1 MEGTCT
7 FLSCPP
13 GASGVPTSEKAAYS
27 HLKVLNAKHKER
39 RKMPSKKLRLT
50 VYLSPEEHA
59 AITASASRA
68 GISLSTFAKRVCTG
82 MAVPSLEHRQAV
94 KDMLKANADLARL
107 GGLFKLALS
116 EKPEGH
122 DRFILQKLLRD
133 IEASQRE
140 LKAAIARVR

>member
-1 MEGTCT
+1 
-7 FLSCPP
+7 
-13 GASGVPTSEKAAYS
+13 
-27 HLKVLNAKHKER
+27 
-39 RKMPSKKLRLT
+39 MPSKKLRLT

-82 MAVPSLEHRQAV
+82 MAVPSLEHRLAV

-116 EKPEGH
+116 ENPEGN
-122 DRFILQKLLRD
+122 DRFMLQKLLRD

-140 LKAAIARVR
+140 LKASIARVR

>member
-1 MEGTCT
+1 
-7 FLSCPP
+7 
-13 GASGVPTSEKAAYS
+13 
-27 HLKVLNAKHKER
+27 
-39 RKMPSKKLRLT
+39 MPSKKLRLT

-82 MAVPSLEHRQAV
+82 MVVPCLEHRQAV
-94 KDMLKANADLARL
+94 RDMLKANADLARL
-107 GGLFKLALS
+107 GGLFKRALS

-122 DRFILQKLLRD
+122 DRFILQKVLRD
-133 IEASQRE
+133 IEASQRK

>member
-7 FLSCPP
+7 FPP
-13 GASGVPTSEKAAYS
+13 ALRGQVGVPTSEKTAYS
-27 HLKVLNAKHKER
+27 HLRCSTPKIPEDT
-39 RKMPSKKLRLT
+39 MPSKKLRIT

-59 AITASASRA
+59 QISASAARA

-82 MAVPSLEHRQAV
+82 LEVPSLEHRQAV
-94 KDMLKANADLARL
+94 RDMLKANADLARL

-140 LKAAIARVR
+140 LKAAIMRVR